1 MSIIKKIKN
10 VLYVAVPIG
19 LFAFGQYLNGQ
30 ANHCK
35 IISSVEVEAVVTDS
49 YAKKEYEEYHKKG
62 KTLKRELTRYYID
75 VNYENYQS
83 TFSTLSEVKSSKE
96 SRNAEKGSKVK
107 AYLMT
112 VEYKGKEYIY
122 LDDDTSVSNSD
133 IMYIKSLEY
142 YWN

>member
-35 IISSVEVEAVVTDS
+35 IISSVEVEGVVTDS

-62 KTLKRELTRYYID
+62 KTLKRELTIYYID

-133 IMYIKSLEY
+133 IMYIKSLE
-142 YWN
+142 

>member
-96 SRNAEKGSKVK
+96 SRNVEKGSKVK

-133 IMYIKSLEY
+133 IMYIKSLE
-142 YWN
+142 

>member
-1 MSIIKKIKN
+1 MSINKKIKN

-133 IMYIKSLEY
+133 IMYIKSLE
-142 YWN
+142 

>member
-35 IISSVEVEAVVTDS
+35 SISSVEVEAVVTDS

-122 LDDDTSVSNSD
+122 
-133 IMYIKSLEY
+133 I
-142 YWN
+142 

>member
-49 YAKKEYEEYHKKG
+49 YAKEYEEYHKKG

-133 IMYIKSLEY
+133 IMYIKSLE
-142 YWN
+142 

>member
-96 SRNAEKGSKVK
+96 SRNAENGSKVK

-133 IMYIKSLEY
+133 IMYIKSLE
-142 YWN
+142 

>member
-133 IMYIKSLEY
+133 IMYIKSLEQY
-142 YWN
+142 

>member
-1 MSIIKKIKN
+1 MWEVITALKFQF
-10 VLYVAVPIG
+10 VEDLYGTI
-19 LFAFGQYLNGQ
+19 LINEEFLN
-30 ANHCK
+30 
-35 IISSVEVEAVVTDS
+35 
-49 YAKKEYEEYHKKG
+49 
-62 KTLKRELTRYYID
+62 
-75 VNYENYQS
+75 ENYQS

-133 IMYIKSLEY
+133 IMYIKNLE
-142 YWN
+142 

>member
-35 IISSVEVEAVVTDS
+35 IISSVEVEADVTDS

-133 IMYIKSLEY
+133 IMYIKSLE
-142 YWN
+142 

>member
-112 VEYKGKEYIY
+112 VEYKWKEYIY

-133 IMYIKSLEY
+133 IMYIKSLE
-142 YWN
+142 

>member
-35 IISSVEVEAVVTDS
+35 IISSVEVEAVVIDS

-133 IMYIKSLEY
+133 IMYIKSLE
-142 YWN
+142 

>member
-83 TFSTLSEVKSSKE
+83 SFSTLSEVKSSKE

-133 IMYIKSLEY
+133 IMYIKSLE
-142 YWN
+142 

>member
-1 MSIIKKIKN
+1 
-10 VLYVAVPIG
+10 VPIG

-83 TFSTLSEVKSSKE
+83 IFSTLSEVKSSKE

-133 IMYIKSLEY
+133 IMYIKSLE
-142 YWN
+142 

>member
-35 IISSVEVEAVVTDS
+35 IISSVEAEAVVTDS
-49 YAKKEYEEYHKKG
+49 YAQKEYEEYHKKG

-133 IMYIKSLEY
+133 IMYIKSLE
-142 YWN
+142 

>member
-1 MSIIKKIKN
+1 M
-10 VLYVAVPIG
+10 AVPIG

-133 IMYIKSLEY
+133 IMYIKNLE
-142 YWN
+142 

>member
-35 IISSVEVEAVVTDS
+35 IISSLEVEAVVTDS

-133 IMYIKSLEY
+133 IMYIKSLE
-142 YWN
+142 

>member
-83 TFSTLSEVKSSKE
+83 NFSTLSEVKSSKE

-133 IMYIKSLEY
+133 IMYIKSLE
-142 YWN
+142 

>member
-122 LDDDTSVSNSD
+122 LDDDTSVCNSD
-133 IMYIKSLEY
+133 IMYIKSLE
-142 YWN
+142 

>member
-19 LFAFGQYLNGQ
+19 LFDFGQYLNGQ

-133 IMYIKSLEY
+133 IMYIKSLE
-142 YWN
+142 

>member
-75 VNYENYQS
+75 VHYENYQS

-133 IMYIKSLEY
+133 IMYIKSLE
-142 YWN
+142 

>member
-1 MSIIKKIKN
+1 M
-10 VLYVAVPIG
+10 AVPIG

-133 IMYIKSLEY
+133 IMYIKSLE
-142 YWN
+142 

>member
-75 VNYENYQS
+75 VYYENYQS

-122 LDDDTSVSNSD
+122 
-133 IMYIKSLEY
+133 I
-142 YWN
+142 

>member
-133 IMYIKSLEY
+133 NMYIKSVE
-142 YWN
+142 

>member
-122 LDDDTSVSNSD
+122 LYDDTSVSNSD
-133 IMYIKSLEY
+133 IMYIKSLE
-142 YWN
+142 

>member
-1 MSIIKKIKN
+1 M
-10 VLYVAVPIG
+10 AVPIG

-35 IISSVEVEAVVTDS
+35 IISSVEVEGVVTDS

-133 IMYIKSLEY
+133 IMYIKSLE
-142 YWN
+142 

>member
-112 VEYKGKEYIY
+112 VEYKGKEYIN

-133 IMYIKSLEY
+133 IMYIKSLE
-142 YWN
+142 

>member
-1 MSIIKKIKN
+1 MIIIKKIKN

-133 IMYIKSLEY
+133 IMYIKSLE
-142 YWN
+142 

>member
-19 LFAFGQYLNGQ
+19 LFAFGQYLYGQ

-122 LDDDTSVSNSD
+122 
-133 IMYIKSLEY
+133 IFR
-142 YWN
+142 

>member
-1 MSIIKKIKN
+1 M
-10 VLYVAVPIG
+10 PIG

-133 IMYIKSLEY
+133 IMYIKSLE
-142 YWN
+142 

>member
-122 LDDDTSVSNSD
+122 LDDDTNVSNSD
-133 IMYIKSLEY
+133 IMYIKSLE
-142 YWN
+142 

>member
-62 KTLKRELTRYYID
+62 KILKRELTRYYID

-133 IMYIKSLEY
+133 IMYIKSLE
-142 YWN
+142 

>member
-30 ANHCK
+30 ANHCQ

-49 YAKKEYEEYHKKG
+49 YDKKEYEEYHKKG

-133 IMYIKSLEY
+133 IMYIKSLE
-142 YWN
+142 

>member
-96 SRNAEKGSKVK
+96 STNAEKGSKVK

-133 IMYIKSLEY
+133 IMYIKSLE
-142 YWN
+142 

>member
-62 KTLKRELTRYYID
+62 KTLKRELIRYYID

-133 IMYIKSLEY
+133 IMYIKSLE
-142 YWN
+142 

>member
-10 VLYVAVPIG
+10 VLYEAVPIG

-49 YAKKEYEEYHKKG
+49 YAKKEYEEYHKIG

-122 LDDDTSVSNSD
+122 
-133 IMYIKSLEY
+133 I
-142 YWN
+142 

>member
-1 MSIIKKIKN
+1 MRIIKKIKN

-112 VEYKGKEYIY
+112 VEYKEKEYIY

-133 IMYIKSLEY
+133 IMYIKSLE
-142 YWN
+142 

>member
-10 VLYVAVPIG
+10 VLNVAVPIG

-133 IMYIKSLEY
+133 IMYIKSLE
-142 YWN
+142 

>member
-83 TFSTLSEVKSSKE
+83 TFSTLREVKSSKE

-122 LDDDTSVSNSD
+122 
-133 IMYIKSLEY
+133 I
-142 YWN
+142 